1 MLSRLLYS
9 SVFPFAIVIIVIF
22 YRSSPLTV
30 LSEYIDWRSSGSTHQ
45 ELIGNLY
52 KNGFI
57 QDKRII
63 DAMLK
68 VDRADFTD
76 QKFDVYSDRPQPIGY
91 AVTISAPHMHGF
103 ALEILKK
110 NLQPGAKVLDIG
122 SGSGYLTACMAHL
135 VRPNGKAIGIEHIQ
149 ELVDK
154 SIRNINKHNK
164 KLFHEGLLEIHK
176 GDGRQG
182 YPMEAPYDAIHVGA
196 ATSGTPHE
204 LLRQLKVGGRLV
216 APVGNFFNQEMIT
229 YDKKADGTYD
239 EQRHMSVMYV
249 PLTDE
254 KSQYATAGGRR
265 QI

>member
-76 QKFDVYSDRPQPIGY
+76 QKFDVYSDRPQP
-91 AVTISAPHMHGF
+91 T
-103 ALEILKK
+103 
-110 NLQPGAKVLDIG
+110 KVLDIG